1 MLAIAAALGGFGG
14 IIFAAAEVL
23 SWASLGRIPVG
34 AGGGVVFV
42 CTLKIGTDWFPPER
56 LAMLAGGVC
65 QALGLAGRHCLVYL
79 RVHARGRVVVQINDA
94 IVGFHGG
101 RTSDVHRV

>member
-1 MLAIAAALGGFGG
+1 MLAIAAALCGFGG

-23 SWASLGRIPVG
+23 SWASMGRILVG

-56 LAMLAGGVC
+56 LAMLAGGV
-65 QALGLAGRHCLVYL
+65 
-79 RVHARGRVVVQINDA
+79 
-94 IVGFHGG
+94 
-101 RTSDVHRV
+101 